1 VTQRA
6 QAPGRRGL
14 ASRLK
19 GGADSAFARAG
30 LGPGGKRTLYI
41 LGLLGALKGLA
52 LVGLAESLARGIVG
66 VINQVDDWRLWLAL
80 GLGSAALRGIAHWAT
95 QAFAAREA
103 LGVKESTRQ
112 DLADKLVGEGG
123 SSVGA
128 MTSLATQG
136 LNELDKY
143 YSVVLPA
150 VMSAATI
157 PLLIGV
163 RILFADWV
171 SALIVVLT
179 IPLVPVFMALIGMHT
194 QERVSAASTALA
206 RLSDNLVELA
216 RGLPVL
222 VGLGRVEEQTE
233 ALRTISD
240 RYRLRTME
248 TLRTAFLS
256 SLALELISTISVA
269 VVAVF
274 VGVRLVNGTLPLEIG
289 LLALI
294 LAPECYA
301 PFRDLGASFHAAQDG
316 VLSLG
321 RARKIIAAPSPAQ
334 FITPREDA
342 TAAARAVAA
351 PTASTPG
358 APTGAP
364 TITVTH
370 LTVEYEGR
378 GAPAVQAVSFV
389 APAGEITAVCGASGS
404 GKSTVLAVLAGR
416 LRNGTEG
423 AQLGGTVEG
432 IDPHRLAWVP
442 QHPHTVGA
450 TVRAELRLYGA
461 TNHHR
466 DAAPGNHHR
475 DAESTNQKRD
485 EVDVERQR
493 VLDDRIDLLLAE
505 LRLSHTVDADP
516 AQLSPGELRRVAV
529 ARALLRVDAGADVVL
544 LDEPTAHVDAHSSR
558 IIEDSIAAMRGR
570 VTVILASHEASV
582 TDLAAVRVELDD
594 SVAGHNRHASA
605 PAAATSTSLHG
616 YSSSGLGAS
625 GLAVL
630 ENATAAPGSTGA
642 SVASDGAVGDA
653 REGAADDGD
662 GAGSGSGPG
671 ALRLMLSILRPAR
684 WRFVGAVLLGVLA
697 ALFAVSL
704 TATSGWLIVRASQQ
718 PSLMYLMVAIV
729 GVRFFG
735 VGRASLRYAERLVT
749 HDGIFA
755 AVTSLRVR
763 IWKSLAERGTSSRK
777 LLRGGTALDYL
788 VVTADGVRDLVP
800 RVIMPPVVGLLTG
813 VGAII
818 AVALLH
824 APALPLLIVSLVLSL
839 FVAPALA
846 VWGDRRASRGQQLI
860 RSEVARRFASLLA
873 AADDLRTNGVDSAER
888 ASLRALDAEAGV
900 DARRS
905 AWALGLGGSFTVVVN
920 CVTAVLMLVVCAPAV
935 AAGTLPTEI
944 LAVLVLLPLG
954 LLEPLL
960 GVVDAVQQWPV
971 LAQAVKRLA
980 PFTPSAAPVVAG
992 EDLAGED
999 LAGKDLAGKDR
1010 AASDLA
1016 GGVDEI
1022 ALLNLSA
1029 RWPGTT
1035 SDVFSGLNARVG
1047 AGEWLVVS
1055 GPSGSGKSTL
1065 LTVLLGYLRP
1075 SAGTYRVDGHDSRM
1089 LDGRSLRRHIAWAP
1103 QEGHLFDSTLRANL
1117 LLARSRE
1124 DAPTEPEMLDALRRV
1139 GLGEFLVSLPDG
1151 LDTRVGSE
1159 GAQLS
1164 GGQRQ
1169 RVAVA
1174 RTLLTRAE
1182 VVLLDEPTAH
1192 LDGEAAARLMSDLR
1206 TALSDQVAVL
1216 VTHHLADQREGDR
1229 VLTLDG
1235 RTEASSEVKDR
1246 VGLPLSASAST
1257 SELGSELASVRS

>member
-1 VTQRA
+1 VTGRVS
-6 QAPGRRGL
+6 PGLSDRLRRG
-14 ASRLK
+14 
-19 GGADSAFARAG
+19 ADTAFARAG
-30 LGPGGKRTLYI
+30 LGPGGKRTLYV
-41 LGLLGALKGLA
+41 LGLLSALKGLA

-66 VINQVDDWRLWLAL
+66 IIDQVDDWGLWLAL
-80 GLGSAALRGIAHWAT
+80 GIGSALLRGVAHWAT

-103 LGVKESTRQ
+103 LGVKEATRQ

-194 QERVSAASTALA
+194 QERVSAASAALG

-233 ALRTISD
+233 ALRKISNN
-240 RYRLRTME
+240 YRLRTME

-321 RARKIIAAPSPAQ
+321 RARKIIATPSPEQ
-334 FITPREDA
+334 FVTPREDTA
-342 TAAARAVAA
+342 TTGSGPRVVVTDL
-351 PTASTPG
+351 TA
-358 APTGAP
+358 
-364 TITVTH
+364 
-370 LTVEYEGR
+370 EYAGR
-378 GAPAVQAVSFV
+378 GEPAVQMLSFV
-389 APAGEITAVCGASGS
+389 APAGEITAICGASGS
-404 GKSTVLAVLAGR
+404 GKSTVLAILAGR
-416 LRNGTEG
+416 LRDGSDG
-423 AQLGGTVEG
+423 AQLSGTVLG
-432 IDPHRLAWVP
+432 IDPARLAWVP
-442 QHPHTVGA
+442 QHPHTVGD
-450 TVRAELRLYGA
+450 TVRDELRLYAG
-461 TNHHR
+461 TNA
-466 DAAPGNHHR
+466 DI
-475 DAESTNQKRD
+475 
-485 EVDVERQR
+485 
-493 VLDDRIDLLLAE
+493 RIDELLTS

-558 IIEDSIAAMRGR
+558 IIEDSIAALRGR
-570 VTVILASHEASV
+570 VTVILASHEAGV
-582 TDLAAVRVELDD
+582 TELASVRVELDASGGWED
-594 SVAGHNRHASA
+594 RHSA
-605 PAAATSTSLHG
+605 VLPSATSPSWK
-616 YSSSGLGAS
+616 SSSGLAPS
-625 GLAVL
+625 ALAVL
-630 ENATAAPGSTGA
+630 ENATGAAGSVGASGSASTGTA
-642 SVASDGAVGDA
+642 SAGFALDGTVSARTVSDCTVLAGTEPVESASSEA
-653 REGAADDGD
+653 
-662 GAGSGSGPG
+662 SSPG
-671 ALRLMLSILRPAR
+671 ALRLMLAILRPSG
-684 WRFVGAVLLGVLA
+684 WRFVLAVFLGVLA

-735 VGRASLRYAERLVT
+735 VGRATLRYAERLVT

-763 IWKSLAERGTSSRK
+763 IWKSLAERGTSVRK
-777 LLRGGTALDYL
+777 LLRGGTALDFL
-788 VVTADGVRDLVP
+788 VVTADSVRDLVP
-800 RVIMPPVVGLLTG
+800 RVIMPPVVGLFTG
-813 VGAII
+813 AGAII

-839 FVAPALA
+839 FVAPTLA

-888 ASLRALDAEAGV
+888 ASLRTLDAEAGV

-971 LAQAVKRLA
+971 LAQAVKRLE
-980 PFTPSAAPVVAG
+980 PFTPSDAPAAAG
-992 EDLAGED
+992 EKLPH
-999 LAGKDLAGKDR
+999 
-1010 AASDLA
+1010 
-1016 GGVDEI
+1016 GVDEI
-1022 ALLNLSA
+1022 ALRDLSA
-1029 RWPGTT
+1029 RWPDTT
-1035 SDVFSGLNARVG
+1035 TDVFSGLNARVG
-1047 AGEWLVVS
+1047 AGEWLIVS

-1065 LTVLLGYLRP
+1065 LTVLLGYLKP
-1075 SAGTYRVDGHDSRM
+1075 SAGTYLVDGHDSRI
-1089 LDGRSLRRHIAWAP
+1089 LDGRALRRHIAWAP

-1117 LLARSRE
+1117 LLSRSRE
-1124 DAPTEPEMLDALRRV
+1124 DAPTETEMLDSLRRV
-1139 GLGEFLVSLPDG
+1139 GLADFVVSLPDG

-1192 LDGEAAARLMSDLR
+1192 LDGEASANLMRDLR

-1216 VTHHLADQREGDR
+1216 VTHHLADQRDGDR
-1229 VLTLDG
+1229 VLRLDG
-1235 RTEASSEVKDR
+1235 TGEADAGVTARSGSHGDAAGTR
-1246 VGLPLSASAST
+1246 A
-1257 SELGSELASVRS
+1257 SELAAAQL

>member
-157 PLLIGV
+157 PLLLGV

-416 LRNGTEG
+416 LRSGTEG

-432 IDPHRLAWVP
+432 IDPDRLAWVP

-466 DAAPGNHHR
+466 DAAPRNHHRDAAPRNHHR

-485 EVDVERQR
+485 EVDVEGQR
-493 VLDDRIDLLLAE
+493 VLDDRIDSLLAE

-594 SVAGHNRHASA
+594 SVAGQNRHAA
-605 PAAATSTSLHG
+605 GPAAATSTSLHG

-662 GAGSGSGPG
+662 GAGSGSGSGPG

-960 GVVDAVQQWPV
+960 GVVDAAQQWPV

-980 PFTPSAAPVVAG
+980 PFTPSTTPVVAG
-992 EDLAGED
+992 EDLAH
-999 LAGKDLAGKDR
+999 
-1010 AASDLA
+1010 
-1016 GGVDEI
+1016 GVDEI
-1022 ALLNLSA
+1022 ALRDLSA
-1029 RWPGTT
+1029 RWPDTT

-1075 SAGTYRVDGHDSRM
+1075 SSGTYLVDGHDSRI

-1103 QEGHLFDSTLRANL
+1103 QEGHLFDSTLGANL
-1117 LLARSRE
+1117 LLARARD

-1139 GLGEFLVSLPDG
+1139 GLGEFVVSLPHG

-1206 TALSDQVAVL
+1206 TALTGQVAVL

-1229 VLTLDG
+1229 VLTLAGSAQNPIEARG
-1235 RTEASSEVKDR
+1235 RAGTRAVAAAPSS
-1246 VGLPLSASAST
+1246 A
-1257 SELGSELASVRS
+1257 ELASTRS